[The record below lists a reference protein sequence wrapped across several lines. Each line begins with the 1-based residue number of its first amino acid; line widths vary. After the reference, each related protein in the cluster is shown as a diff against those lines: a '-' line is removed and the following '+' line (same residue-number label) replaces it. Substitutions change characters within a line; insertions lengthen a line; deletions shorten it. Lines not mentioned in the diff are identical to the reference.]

1 MTFARPLRAICIG
14 AALIFGI
21 TSIPTSPA
29 QAVEATTDQIVWL
42 PCGQIECG
50 KISVPVT
57 KDLTTSERI
66 SLSLYRRKATSG
78 SSPRTLLLL
87 PDREYGPDARTLTE
101 KAVLTFGTA
110 ITKFDVISVAP
121 RGAVDAVMPAGSETK
136 IGTLDMADDVE
147 AVRTALNVKKVSIIG
162 WGSGATTAAALI
174 MQNPTKVQAAVL
186 DTPVDPSSSI
196 TKQASQHIAATK
208 LGVETAMRWCASHL
222 SCPMNA
228 NVAKGLDL
236 LKTRIRLARIDPA
249 ITYVAVARAAIR
261 TIVEGHTQELF
272 TAITAANNKD
282 SKPLMALIGTAP
294 TAAQAYGRCA
304 DVSRAD
310 AKKIA
315 LAHAAV
321 KPYKFTIGSEALL
334 YAFCADII
342 ESARPLGS
350 IKPAALATGARV
362 LVNIARGDQVTA
374 PSVVRAMAKKMK
386 WTYAPVYANRHLVV
400 GYDNATTAAALKFLA
415 AK

>member
-1 MTFARPLRAICIG
+1 MIIARPLRAICVG

-21 TSIPTSPA
+21 TNIPTSPA
-29 QAVEATTDQIVWL
+29 IAEEVTTNEIVWL
-42 PCGQIECG
+42 PCGPIECG

-57 KDLTTSERI
+57 KDLNTGQTI
-66 SLSLYRRKATSG
+66 TLSLYRRKATSG

-101 KAVLTFGTA
+101 KAQLTFGTA
-110 ITKFDVISVAP
+110 ITKFNVISVAP
-121 RGAVDAVMPAGSETK
+121 RGATEAVMPVGNETN

-162 WGSGATTAAALI
+162 WGSGATTATALI
-174 MQNPTKVQAAVL
+174 MQNPAKVQAAVL
-186 DTPVDPSSSI
+186 DTPIDPSTSLV
-196 TKQASQHIAATK
+196 KQASQHIAATT
-208 LGVETAMRWCASHL
+208 LGVRTAMRWCASHL
-222 SCPMNA
+222 ACPMNA

-236 LKTRIRLARIDPA
+236 LKTKIRLQRVDPS
-249 ITYVAVARAAIR
+249 ITFAAVARAATR

-321 KPYKFTIGSEALL
+321 KPYKFTIGSEAEL
-334 YAFCADII
+334 YAFCAEIV
-342 ESARPLGS
+342 ESARPLGAV
-350 IKPAALATGARV
+350 KPSVMAKEARV
-362 LVNIARGDQVTA
+362 LVNIARGDQVVA

-386 WTYAPVYANRHLVV
+386 WTYASVYANRHLVV
-400 GYDNATTAAALKFLA
+400 GYDNATTVAALKFLTA
-415 AK
+415 N

>member
-1 MTFARPLRAICIG
+1 MRIARPLRTICVG
-14 AALIFGI
+14 AALIFGA
-21 TSIPTSPA
+21 TSIPTSQA
-29 QAVEATTDQIVWL
+29 RAVEATTDEITWL
-42 PCGQIECG
+42 PCGPIECG
-50 KISVPVT
+50 KIFVPVT
-57 KDLTTSERI
+57 KGLSTSERI
-66 SLSLYRRKATSG
+66 QISLYRRKATSG

-87 PDREYGPDARTLTE
+87 PDREYGPDTRTLTE
-101 KAVLTFGTA
+101 KALLTFGTA
-110 ITKFDVISVAP
+110 ITKFNVISVAP
-121 RGAVDAVMPAGSETK
+121 RGALDAVMPAGSETN
-136 IGTLDMADDVE
+136 IGTLAMADDVD
-147 AVRTALNVKKVSIIG
+147 AVREALHLKKVSLIG

-174 MQNPTKVQAAVL
+174 MQNPTRVQAAVL
-186 DTPVDPSSSI
+186 DTPIDPSTSLV
-196 TKQASQHIAATK
+196 KQAPQHIAATK

-222 SCPMNA
+222 ACPMNA

-236 LKTRIRLARIDPA
+236 LKTRIRLERVDPA
-249 ITYVAVARAAIR
+249 ITFEAVARAATR

-282 SKPLMALIGTAP
+282 SKPLIALIGTAP
-294 TAAQAYGRCA
+294 TATNAYGRCA

-315 LAHAAV
+315 RAHAAV
-321 KPYKFTIGSEALL
+321 KPYKFTIGSEAAL
-334 YAFCADII
+334 YAFCADIT

-400 GYDNATTAAALKFLA
+400 GHDNATTVAAITFLA
-415 AK
+415 N

>member
-1 MTFARPLRAICIG
+1 M
-14 AALIFGI
+14 
-21 TSIPTSPA
+21 
-29 QAVEATTDQIVWL
+29 EATTDEITWL
-42 PCGQIECG
+42 PCGPIECG
-50 KISVPVT
+50 KIFVPVT
-57 KDLTTSERI
+57 KGLSTSERI
-66 SLSLYRRKATSG
+66 QISLYRRKATSG

-87 PDREYGPDARTLTE
+87 PDREYGPDTRTLTE
-101 KAVLTFGTA
+101 KALLTFGTA
-110 ITKFDVISVAP
+110 ITKFNVISVAP
-121 RGAVDAVMPAGSETK
+121 RGAIDAVMPVGDETN
-136 IGTLDMADDVE
+136 IGTLAMADDVD
-147 AVRTALNVKKVSIIG
+147 AVREALHLKKVSLIG

-174 MQNPTKVQAAVL
+174 MQNPTRVQAAVL
-186 DTPVDPSSSI
+186 DTPIDPSTSLV
-196 TKQASQHIAATK
+196 KQAPQHIAATK

-222 SCPMNA
+222 ACPMNA

-236 LKTRIRLARIDPA
+236 LKTRIRLERVDPA
-249 ITYVAVARAAIR
+249 ITFEAVARAATR

-282 SKPLMALIGTAP
+282 SKPLIALIGTAP
-294 TAAQAYGRCA
+294 TATNAYGRCA

-315 LAHAAV
+315 RAHAAV
-321 KPYKFTIGSEALL
+321 KPYKFTIGSEAAL
-334 YAFCADII
+334 YAFCADIT

-350 IKPAALATGARV
+350 LKPAALATGARV

-400 GYDNATTAAALKFLA
+400 GHDNATTVAAITFLA
-415 AK
+415 N

>member
-1 MTFARPLRAICIG
+1 MTIRRSVFAFLCAAFLTVAI
-14 AALIFGI
+14 
-21 TSIPTSPA
+21 IPTSQA
-29 QAVEATTDQIVWL
+29 RAVEATSDEISWL
-42 PCGQIECG
+42 PCGPIECG
-50 KISVPVT
+50 KIFVPVT
-57 KDLTTSERI
+57 KGLSTSERI
-66 SLSLYRRKATSG
+66 QISLYRRKATSG

-87 PDREYGPDARTLTE
+87 PDREYGPDTRTLTE
-101 KAVLTFGTA
+101 KALLTFGTA
-110 ITKFDVISVAP
+110 ITKFNVISVAP
-121 RGAVDAVMPAGSETK
+121 RGAIDAVMPAGSETN
-136 IGTLDMADDVE
+136 IGTLAMADDVD
-147 AVRTALNVKKVSIIG
+147 AVREALHLKKVSIIG

-174 MQNPTKVQAAVL
+174 MQNPTRVQAAVL
-186 DTPVDPSSSI
+186 DTPIDPSTSLV
-196 TKQASQHIAATK
+196 KQAPQHIAATK

-222 SCPMNA
+222 ACPMNA

-236 LKTRIRLARIDPA
+236 LKTRIRLERVDPA
-249 ITYVAVARAAIR
+249 ITFEAVARAATR

-282 SKPLMALIGTAP
+282 SKPLIALIGTAP

-315 LAHAAV
+315 RAHAAV
-321 KPYKFTIGSEALL
+321 KPYKFTIGSEAAL
-334 YAFCADII
+334 YAFCADIT

-400 GYDNATTAAALKFLA
+400 GHDNATTIAAMKFLA
-415 AK
+415 N

>member
-1 MTFARPLRAICIG
+1 MTVRRSVVALLCAI
-14 AALIFGI
+14 ALATGMLPI
-21 TSIPTSPA
+21 SPA
-29 QAVEATTDQIVWL
+29 AAVEATTESITWL
-42 PCGQIECG
+42 PCGPIECG

-57 KDLTTSERI
+57 KGLNSSKTF

-101 KAVLTFGTA
+101 KAPLTFGTA
-110 ITKFDVISVAP
+110 ITKFNVISIAP
-121 RGAVDAVMPAGSETK
+121 RGAIDAVMPTGSETN
-136 IGTLDMADDVE
+136 IGTFDMADDVE
-147 AVRTALNVKKVSIIG
+147 AVREALNVKKVSIMG
-162 WGSGATTAAALI
+162 WGSGATTATALI

-186 DTPVDPSSSI
+186 DTPIDPSTSLV
-196 TKQASQHIAATK
+196 KQAPQHIAATR

-222 SCPMNA
+222 ACPMNA
-228 NVAKGLDL
+228 NVAKELDL
-236 LKTRIRLARIDPA
+236 LKTNIRLERVDPS
-249 ITYVAVARAAIR
+249 ITFQAVARAATG

-272 TAITAANNKD
+272 AAITAANNKD
-282 SKPLMALIGTAP
+282 SKPLMVLVGTAP

-321 KPYKFTIGSEALL
+321 KPYKFTIGSEAAL
-334 YAFCADII
+334 YAFCAEIV

-386 WTYAPVYANRHLVV
+386 WTYASVYANRHLVV
-400 GYDNATTAAALKFLA
+400 GFDNATTVAAMKFLT

>member
-1 MTFARPLRAICIG
+1 MIIARPLRAICVG

-21 TSIPTSPA
+21 TSIPSSPA
-29 QAVEATTDQIVWL
+29 LAEEVTTNEIVWL
-42 PCGQIECG
+42 PCGPIECG

-57 KDLTTSERI
+57 KDLNTSRTI
-66 SLSLYRRKATSG
+66 TLSLYRRKATSG

-87 PDREYGPDARTLTE
+87 PDREYGSDARTLTE
-101 KAVLTFGTA
+101 KALLTFGTG
-110 ITKFDVISVAP
+110 ITKFNVISVAP
-121 RGAVDAVMPAGSETK
+121 RGAVDAVMPVGNETN

-174 MQNPTKVQAAVL
+174 MQNPAKVQAAVL
-186 DTPVDPSSSI
+186 DTPIDPSSSLV
-196 TKQASQHIAATK
+196 KQASQHIAATK

-222 SCPMNA
+222 ACPMNA

-236 LKTRIRLARIDPA
+236 LKTKIRLQRVDPS
-249 ITYVAVARAAIR
+249 ITFAAVARAATR

-272 TAITAANNKD
+272 AAITAANNKD

-304 DVSRAD
+304 DVSRAV

-334 YAFCADII
+334 YAFCAEII

-386 WTYAPVYANRHLVV
+386 WAYAPVYANRHLVV

-415 AK
+415 AN

>member
-1 MTFARPLRAICIG
+1 MTFRRSAF
-14 AALIFGI
+14 ALLCATALAVGI
-21 TSIPTSPA
+21 LPTSPA
-29 QAVEATTDQIVWL
+29 PAAEAKTADIEWL
-42 PCGQIECG
+42 PCGPIECG
-50 KISVPVT
+50 KITVPVT

-101 KAVLTFGTA
+101 NAVLTFGTA
-110 ITKFDVISVAP
+110 ITKFNVISVAP
-121 RGAVDAVMPAGSETK
+121 RGAIDAVMPPGNETK
-136 IGTLDMADDVE
+136 FGTLDMADDVE
-147 AVRTALNVKKVSIIG
+147 AVRSALNVKKVSVIG
-162 WGSGATTAAALI
+162 WGSGATTTAAVI

-186 DTPVDPSSSI
+186 DSPIDPSTSLV
-196 TKQASQHIAATK
+196 KQAPQHIAATT

-222 SCPMNA
+222 ACPMNA
-228 NVAKGLDL
+228 NVAQELDL
-236 LKTRIRLARIDPA
+236 LKTNIRLARVDPA
-249 ITYVAVARAAIR
+249 ITFQAVARAAAL
-261 TIVEGHTQELF
+261 TIVDGHAQELF
-272 TAITAANNKD
+272 AAITAANNKD
-282 SKPLMALIGTAP
+282 SQPLVALIGTEL
-294 TAAQAYGRCA
+294 TATNAYGRCA

-315 LAHAAV
+315 RAHAVV
-321 KPYKFTIGSEALL
+321 KPYKFTIGSEAVL
-334 YAFCADII
+334 YAFCTEIA

-350 IKPAALATGARV
+350 LKPAALATGARV

-386 WTYAPVYANRHLVV
+386 WTYASVYANRHLVV
-400 GYDNATTAAALKFLA
+400 GFDNATTVAAMKFLT

>member
-1 MTFARPLRAICIG
+1 MRIARPLRAICIG
-14 AALIFGI
+14 AALIFGA
-21 TSIPTSPA
+21 TSIPTSQA
-29 QAVEATTDQIVWL
+29 RAVEVTSDEITWL
-42 PCGQIECG
+42 PCGPIECG
-50 KISVPVT
+50 KIFVPVT
-57 KDLTTSERI
+57 KGLSTSERI
-66 SLSLYRRKATSG
+66 QISLYRRKATSG

-87 PDREYGPDARTLTE
+87 PDREYGPDTRTLTE
-101 KAVLTFGTA
+101 KALLTFGTA
-110 ITKFDVISVAP
+110 ITKFNVISVAP
-121 RGAVDAVMPAGSETK
+121 RGAIDAVMPAGSETN
-136 IGTLDMADDVE
+136 IGTLAMADDVD
-147 AVRTALNVKKVSIIG
+147 AVREALHLKKVSLIG

-174 MQNPTKVQAAVL
+174 MQNPTRVQAAVL
-186 DTPVDPSSSI
+186 DTPIDPSTSLV
-196 TKQASQHIAATK
+196 KQAPQHIAATK

-222 SCPMNA
+222 ACPMNA

-236 LKTRIRLARIDPA
+236 LKTRIRLERVDPA
-249 ITYVAVARAAIR
+249 ITFEAVARAATR

-282 SKPLMALIGTAP
+282 SKPLIALIGTAP
-294 TAAQAYGRCA
+294 TAMNAYGRCA

-315 LAHAAV
+315 RAHAAV
-321 KPYKFTIGSEALL
+321 KPYKFTIGSEAAL
-334 YAFCADII
+334 YAFCADIT

-400 GYDNATTAAALKFLA
+400 GHDNATTVAAITFLA
-415 AK
+415 N

>member
-1 MTFARPLRAICIG
+1 MRIARPLRAICIG
-14 AALIFGI
+14 AALIFGA
-21 TSIPTSPA
+21 TSIPTSQA
-29 QAVEATTDQIVWL
+29 RAVEATTDEITWL
-42 PCGQIECG
+42 PCGPIECG
-50 KISVPVT
+50 KIFVPVT
-57 KDLTTSERI
+57 KGLSSSERI
-66 SLSLYRRKATSG
+66 QISLYRRKATSG

-87 PDREYGPDARTLTE
+87 PDREYGPDTRTLTE
-101 KAVLTFGTA
+101 KALLTFGTA
-110 ITKFDVISVAP
+110 ITKFNVISVAP
-121 RGAVDAVMPAGSETK
+121 RGAIDAVMPAGSETN
-136 IGTLDMADDVE
+136 IGTLAMADDVD
-147 AVRTALNVKKVSIIG
+147 AVREALHLKKVSIIG

-174 MQNPTKVQAAVL
+174 MQNPTRVQAAVL
-186 DTPVDPSSSI
+186 DTPIDPSTSLV
-196 TKQASQHIAATK
+196 KQAPQHIAATK

-222 SCPMNA
+222 ACPMNA

-236 LKTRIRLARIDPA
+236 LKTRIRLERVDPA
-249 ITYVAVARAAIR
+249 ITFEAVARAATR

-282 SKPLMALIGTAP
+282 SKPLIALIGTAP
-294 TAAQAYGRCA
+294 TATNAYGRCA

-315 LAHAAV
+315 RAHAAV
-321 KPYKFTIGSEALL
+321 KPYKFTIGSEAAL
-334 YAFCADII
+334 YAFCADIT

-350 IKPAALATGARV
+350 IKPAALAKEARV

-400 GYDNATTAAALKFLA
+400 GHDNATTVAALKFLTA
-415 AK
+415 N